1 MIVGGLLFCFAVTG
15 MTLILVQGVIFEPL
29 RNFLASK
36 VESIER
42 ERAEENSPRRFTIVE
57 FLHKVIQCPQCAGFW
72 CGIFCGL
79 FVLTSDVFYSLTL
92 YSSFYSSTVLSNEP
106 VTISLRLLAC
116 LHCVMLLF
124 CCGAAG
130 SFLAPLGDLLLSWI
144 YVSKELKAKQ
154 LLSESN
160 STTEQHDHQHTTSL
174 AKKHEE

>member
-1 MIVGGLLFCFAVTG
+1 MIFGVFLFCFAVTG
-15 MTLILVQGVIFEPL
+15 MTLILVQGVIFEPF

-42 ERAEENSPRRFTIVE
+42 ERTEENSPRRFTIVE

-79 FVLTSDVFYSLTL
+79 FVLTSDILYSHTL
-92 YSSFYSSTVLSNEP
+92 YSSFYSDSVLPNNL
-106 VTISLRLLAC
+106 VTTSLRLLAC
-116 LHCVMLLF
+116 FHCVMLLF

-130 SFLAPLGDLLLSWI
+130 SFLAPFGDLLLSWI

-160 STTEQHDHQHTTSL
+160 STTEQHNHQTT
-174 AKKHEE
+174 